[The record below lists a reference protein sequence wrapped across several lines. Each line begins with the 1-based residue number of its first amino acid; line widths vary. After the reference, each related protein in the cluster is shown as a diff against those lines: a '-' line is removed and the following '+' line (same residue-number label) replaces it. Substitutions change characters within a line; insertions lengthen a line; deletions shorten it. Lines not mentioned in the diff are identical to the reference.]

1 MTKAVVRYNNGLN
14 AVPLRKFTP
23 VEMDLFW
30 SICAKMKRKKMDIE
44 VFDFDEIRELS
55 KFSVRGEIFADEIIK
70 MADKLSELSFYFED
84 EHVWEKLM
92 LFQRFRVDK
101 DNKTLTVQ
109 ASERFEFILNTIG
122 SNFTRFELENMTQL
136 DSSYTKELYRQLMSH
151 KDNQTKKGA
160 WFVTVEDFRTILSVP
175 ESYRMADIDKR
186 IFNQAKREFL
196 QKNAEGNSIFS
207 KFEVIKIKAKKGNK
221 IQSFQIYF
229 QEPKPLKVSMH
240 NWLND

>member
-1 MTKAVVRYNNGLN
+1 
-14 AVPLRKFTP
+14 
-23 VEMDLFW
+23 
-30 SICAKMKRKKMDIE
+30 
-44 VFDFDEIRELS
+44 
-55 KFSVRGEIFADEIIK
+55 
-70 MADKLSELSFYFED
+70 
-84 EHVWEKLM
+84 
-92 LFQRFRVDK
+92 
-101 DNKTLTVQ
+101 
-109 ASERFEFILNTIG
+109 
-122 SNFTRFELENMTQL
+122 MTQL

-196 QKNAEGNSIFS
+196 QKKPEGIPVFS
-207 KFEVIKIKAKKGNK
+207 KFEVVKIKAKKGNK

-240 NWLND
+240 DWLND